1 MFHSFR
7 LPLIALVLAI
17 FALPSTGS
25 AQVDSAGVNLMRSI
39 EWQEGPATGR
49 LGDLAEVQV
58 PAGMVFTGRE
68 GTKKWMEATHNLTSD
83 DDLGIVT
90 PTSENEKWWVIFTN
104 NDVGHVMDDDKDKL
118 DADALMKTLQSNTR
132 ESNKE
137 RQKRGWST
145 FEITGWERPPFYD
158 SRTNNLTWAVRL
170 RGSRGESV
178 NYSVRIL
185 GREGYMSAD
194 LVLRPEELAASIPA
208 FEKLLAGYTY
218 TQGNRYAEYR
228 KGDKLAAYGLTALV
242 AGGAGAVAMK
252 TGLLAKFWKLIVVG
266 VLGLVAAVKRFIKT
280 ILGWGKNE
288 ETIKSS

>member
-1 MFHSFR
+1 MVLSFR
-7 LPLIALVLAI
+7 LPLLALLLAI
-17 FALPSTGS
+17 FALPSTCS
-25 AQVDSAGVNLMRSI
+25 AQLDSTGVNLMRSI
-39 EWQEGPATGR
+39 EWQKGPATGR

-83 DDLGIVT
+83 DDLGVVT
-90 PTSENEKWWVIFTN
+90 ATSEDEKWWVIFTN
-104 NDVGHVMDDDKDKL
+104 NDVGHVKDDEKDKL
-118 DADALMKTLQSNTR
+118 DADALMKTLQGNNK
-132 ESNKE
+132 ESNRE

-145 FEITGWERPPFYD
+145 FEIVGWERPPFYD
-158 SRTNNLTWAVRL
+158 AQTNNLTWAVRL

-194 LVLRPEELAASIPA
+194 LVLRPDELAASIPA

-218 TQGNRYAEYR
+218 TQGHRYAEYR

-266 VLGLVAAVKRFIKT
+266 ALGLLAAVKRFIKT

-288 ETIKSS
+288 ETIQSS